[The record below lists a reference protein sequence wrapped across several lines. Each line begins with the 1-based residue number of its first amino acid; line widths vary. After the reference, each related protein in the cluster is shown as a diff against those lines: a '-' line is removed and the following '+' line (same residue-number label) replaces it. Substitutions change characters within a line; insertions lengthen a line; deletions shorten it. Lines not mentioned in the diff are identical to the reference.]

1 MGCSI
6 PADQDRRAALQAL
19 HARVILLP
27 TIPECAAQIC
37 QVLARFDLAVH
48 WHGSD
53 WHFLLHVGS
62 KTPVMDLGKVFAR
75 FFLPVRNSIKVF
87 QVCEL
92 NQAVACLVFAGEWQ
106 EPHDSLHDASML
118 EGTFKGLS
126 TLFAKHQVTW
136 T

>member
-1 MGCSI
+1 MGFPI
-6 PADQDRRAALQAL
+6 PADQDRRTALKVL
-19 HARVILLP
+19 HARVIALP
-27 TIPECAAQIC
+27 TIPQCEAEIC
-37 QVLARFDLAVH
+37 EVLAGFDLAVH

-75 FFLPVRNSIKVF
+75 FFLPVRKRIKES

-92 NQAVACLVFAGEWQ
+92 NQAVACLVLDGQWQ
-106 EPHDSLHDASML
+106 EPHDSLHDALML
-118 EGTFKGLS
+118 EGTFKGVS

-136 T
+136 A

>member
-48 WHGSD
+48 WHGTD
-53 WHFLLHVGS
+53 WHFLLRVGS

-75 FFLPVRNSIKVF
+75 FFLPVRRRIKESE
-87 QVCEL
+87 VCEL
-92 NQAVACLVFAGEWQ
+92 NQAVACLVVGGEWQ
-106 EPHDSLHDASML
+106 EPHDSLGDAIML
-118 EGTFKGLS
+118 EGTFKGVS
-126 TLFAKHQVTW
+126 TLFAKHQVSW
-136 T
+136 A